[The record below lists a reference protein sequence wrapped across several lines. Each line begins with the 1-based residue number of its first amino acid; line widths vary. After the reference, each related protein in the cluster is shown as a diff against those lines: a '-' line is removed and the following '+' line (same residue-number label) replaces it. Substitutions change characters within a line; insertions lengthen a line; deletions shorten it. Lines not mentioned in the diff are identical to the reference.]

1 MEEMARM
8 PHRGQARDGHAMA
21 SKAICPT
28 LDAAFKTKGTGAVGD
43 GQRTLLQSLTEAR
56 HLMEM
61 FRRQVST
68 EETKPKLARLIN
80 RLDKISAEISKF
92 DTAEK

>member
-1 MEEMARM
+1 MTLRYVEVNQIDLQREY
-8 PHRGQARDGHAMA
+8 HQARGKMRFPVIPKINKPQNATH
-21 SKAICPT
+21 I
-28 LDAAFKTKGTGAVGD
+28 AA
-43 GQRTLLQSLTEAR
+43 LLNSLAEAHR
-56 HLMEM
+56 LMEM

-92 DTAEK
+92 DMAEQ